1 MSEIK
6 KIMQQ
11 PLFKITS
18 LNSIHILLK
27 LIFGFIT
34 SKALALFVGANGMAY
49 VGNFRAFLNVL
60 ENFSLL
66 GIQNAVVKYVS
77 EFQND
82 RSKLKSVLATFG
94 LLLLTS
100 SIAISL
106 FLILGAD
113 YLSKQIFNHSEIYS
127 FVFYSIAVVFPLY
140 VFSTFCISV
149 VNGFQE
155 YKNVIYIQIIS
166 SAIALIFSVFFIYY
180 YSTIGALVSLIFAP
194 IFVFFVS
201 LFYLKKHIRF
211 RDVLSIEFFDF
222 KVVKNLSEYVLMA
235 LVSGVIGSFVLLEIR
250 TDIVAITGLQQ
261 AGIYEGLQRISSYY
275 LLFVSSIM
283 AIYFYPKL
291 AEMNSNSK
299 EIVLHYLKTIIPLFT
314 IGLVIIYFLRKLII
328 QVLFSSEFESMES
341 LFLWQLIGDVLKAT
355 SLIFGTLLIA
365 KKQTKVFIITEI
377 ISLCIMYFSSNWM
390 LHSFGINGIVM
401 AHTFTYFMYLLV
413 MVFIFFKKMKSNNS
427 TIG

>member
-6 KIMQQ
+6 KIIQQ

-18 LNSIHILLK
+18 LNSVHILLK

-82 RSKLKSVLATFG
+82 KSKLKSVLATFG

-140 VFSTFCISV
+140 IFSTFCISV

-211 RDVLSIEFFDF
+211 WDVLSIEFFDF
-222 KVVKNLSEYVLMA
+222 KIVKNLSEYVLMA
-235 LVSGVIGSFVLLEIR
+235 FVSGVIGSFVLLEIR

-291 AEMNSNSK
+291 AETNSNSK

-341 LFLWQLIGDVLKAT
+341 LFLWQLIGDVLKAA

-377 ISLCIMYFSSNWM
+377 ISLCIMYFSSNLM
-390 LHSFGINGIVM
+390 LHSIGINGIVQ
-401 AHTFTYFMYLLV
+401 AYAFTYLIYLVVLV
-413 MVFIFFKKMKSNNS
+413 IYFRKQLR
-427 TIG
+427 

>member
-6 KIMQQ
+6 KIIQQ

-66 GIQNAVVKYVS
+66 GIHNAVVKYVS

-140 VFSTFCISV
+140 IFSTFCISV

-211 RDVLSIEFFDF
+211 WDVLSIEFFDF
-222 KVVKNLSEYVLMA
+222 KIVKNLSEYVLMA

-291 AEMNSNSK
+291 AETNSNSK

-314 IGLVIIYFLRKLII
+314 IGLVIIYFLRKYII

-377 ISLCIMYFSSNWM
+377 ISLCIMYFSSNLM
-390 LHSFGINGIVM
+390 LHSIGINGIVQ
-401 AHTFTYFMYLLV
+401 AYAFTYLIYLVVLV
-413 MVFIFFKKMKSNNS
+413 IYFRKQLR
-427 TIG
+427 

>member
-6 KIMQQ
+6 KIIQQ

-77 EFQND
+77 EYQHD
-82 RSKLKSVLATFG
+82 KTKLKSVLATFG

-127 FVFYSIAVVFPLY
+127 YVFYSIAVVFPLY

-166 SAIALIFSVFFIYY
+166 SGIALIFSVFFIYY
-180 YSTIGALVSLIFAP
+180 YSTIGALVSLIFVP

-211 RDVLSIEFFDF
+211 RDVLSIDFFDF
-222 KVVKNLSEYVLMA
+222 KIVKNLSEYVLMA

-291 AEMNSNSK
+291 AETNSNSK
-299 EIVLHYLKTIIPLFT
+299 DIVLHYLKTIIPLFT
-314 IGLVIIYFLRKLII
+314 IGLVIIYFLRELII
-328 QVLFSSEFESMES
+328 QALFSSEFESMES
-341 LFLWQLIGDVLKAT
+341 LFLWQLIGDVIKAT

-377 ISLCIMYFSSNWM
+377 ISLCIMYFSSNLM
-390 LHSFGINGIVM
+390 LHSIGINGIVQ
-401 AHTFTYFMYLLV
+401 AYAFTYLIYLVVLV
-413 MVFIFFKKMKSNNS
+413 IYFRKQLR
-427 TIG
+427 

>member
-6 KIMQQ
+6 KIIQQ

-18 LNSIHILLK
+18 LNSVHILLK

-140 VFSTFCISV
+140 IFSTFCISV
-149 VNGFQE
+149 VNGLQE

-211 RDVLSIEFFDF
+211 WDVLSIEFFDF

-235 LVSGVIGSFVLLEIR
+235 FVSGVIGSFVLLEIR

-377 ISLCIMYFSSNWM
+377 ISLCIMYFSSNLM
-390 LHSFGINGIVM
+390 LHSIGINGIVM
-401 AHTFTYFMYLLV
+401 AHTVTYFMYLLV

>member
-100 SIAISL
+100 SISISL

-222 KVVKNLSEYVLMA
+222 KIVKNLSEYVLMA

-291 AEMNSNSK
+291 AETNSNSK

-390 LHSFGINGIVM
+390 LHTIGINGIVM
-401 AHTFTYFMYLLV
+401 AHTVTYFMYLLV

>member
-1 MSEIK
+1 MFEIK
-6 KIMQQ
+6 KIIQQ

-34 SKALALFVGANGMAY
+34 SKALAIFVGANGMAY

-77 EFQND
+77 EYHND
-82 RSKLKSVLATFG
+82 KINLKSVLATFG
-94 LLLLTS
+94 VLLLTS

-113 YLSKQIFNHSEIYS
+113 YLSNQIFNHSEIYS
-127 FVFYSIAVVFPLY
+127 YVFCIIAIVFPLY

-155 YKNVIYIQIIS
+155 YKSVIYIQIIS
-166 SAIALIFSVFFIYY
+166 SAIALIFSVFFISY
-180 YSTIGALVSLIFAP
+180 YSTIGALFSLIFAP

-201 LFYLKKHIRF
+201 LFYLKKYIRF
-211 RDVLSIEFFDF
+211 RDFLSIKFFDF
-222 KVVKNLSEYVLMA
+222 KIVKNLSEYVLMA

-283 AIYFYPKL
+283 ALYFYPKL
-291 AEMNSNSK
+291 AETNANTK
-299 EIVLHYLKTIIPLFT
+299 EIVFHYLKTIIPLFA
-314 IGLVIIYFLRKLII
+314 IGLLIIYFLRKYII
-328 QVLFSSEFESMES
+328 LLLFSSEFESMES

-355 SLIFGTLLIA
+355 SLIFGTILIA
-365 KKQTKVFIITEI
+365 KKQTKVFIVTEV

-390 LHSFGINGIVM
+390 LNAIGINGIVI
-401 AHTFTYFMYLLV
+401 AHTFTFFMYLVVLV
-413 MVFIFFKKMKSNNS
+413 IYFRKQLK
-427 TIG
+427 

>member
-6 KIMQQ
+6 KIIQQ

-49 VGNFRAFLNVL
+49 VGNFRAFLNVV

-66 GIQNAVVKYVS
+66 GIQNAIIKYVS
-77 EFQND
+77 EYQND
-82 RSKLKSVLATFG
+82 KIKLKSILATFG
-94 LLLLTS
+94 LLLLVS
-100 SIAISL
+100 SLCISL
-106 FLILGAD
+106 ILIFGAS
-113 YLSKQIFNHSEIYS
+113 YLSKQLFNHSEIYG
-127 FVFYSIAVVFPLY
+127 FLFYVLAVLFPLY
-140 VFSTFCISV
+140 VFSTYCISV
-149 VNGFQE
+149 VNGFQK

-166 SAIALIFSVFFIYY
+166 SGIALLFSLFLIYY
-180 YSTIGALVSLIFAP
+180 YSTFGALVSLVLAP
-194 IFVFFVS
+194 VFVFFVC
-201 LFYLKKHIRF
+201 LFFLKNIISIS
-211 RDVLSIEFFDF
+211 DVFSFQNFNF
-222 KVVKNLSEYVLMA
+222 SVVKNVSEYVLMA

-250 TDIVAITGLQQ
+250 TDIISITGLQN

-283 AIYFYPKL
+283 TIYFYPKL
-291 AEMNSNSK
+291 AETNSNNK
-299 EIVLHYLKTIIPLFT
+299 DIVLYYLKTINPLFT

-328 QVLFSSEFESMES
+328 QVLFSSEFETMES
-341 LFLWQLIGDVLKAT
+341 LFLWQLLGDLLKAI
-355 SLIFGTLLIA
+355 SLIFGTILIA

-377 ISLCIMYFSSNWM
+377 ISLFILYFSSNWM
-390 LHSFGINGIVM
+390 LHTVGISGIVM

-413 MVFIFFKKMKSNNS
+413 LVIYFRKELR
-427 TIG
+427 

>member
-6 KIMQQ
+6 KIIQQ

-77 EFQND
+77 EYQHD
-82 RSKLKSVLATFG
+82 KTKLKSVLATFG

-140 VFSTFCISV
+140 IFSTFCISV

-211 RDVLSIEFFDF
+211 WDVLSIEFFDF

-235 LVSGVIGSFVLLEIR
+235 LISGVIGSFVLLEIR

-291 AEMNSNSK
+291 TETNSNSK

-328 QVLFSSEFESMES
+328 QALFSSEFESMES

-377 ISLCIMYFSSNWM
+377 ISLCIMYFSSNLM
-390 LHSFGINGIVM
+390 LHSIGINGIVQ
-401 AHTFTYFMYLLV
+401 AYAFTYLVYLVVLV
-413 MVFIFFKKMKSNNS
+413 IYFRKQLR
-427 TIG
+427 

>member
-6 KIMQQ
+6 KIIQQ

-77 EFQND
+77 EFHND

-140 VFSTFCISV
+140 IFSTFCISV

-166 SAIALIFSVFFIYY
+166 SAIALIFSVLFIYY

-211 RDVLSIEFFDF
+211 WDVLSIEFFDF
-222 KVVKNLSEYVLMA
+222 KIVKNLSEYVLMA

-261 AGIYEGLQRISSYY
+261 AGIYEGLQRFSSYY
-275 LLFVSSIM
+275 LLFVSSIL

-291 AEMNSNSK
+291 TETNSNSK

-328 QVLFSSEFESMES
+328 QALFSSEFESMES

-390 LHSFGINGIVM
+390 LHSIGINGIVQ
-401 AHTFTYFMYLLV
+401 AYAFTYLIYLVVLV
-413 MVFIFFKKMKSNNS
+413 IYFRKQLRWK
-427 TIG
+427 

>member
-1 MSEIK
+1 MSEFK
-6 KIMQQ
+6 KIIQQ

-18 LNSIHILLK
+18 LNSVHILLK

-314 IGLVIIYFLRKLII
+314 IGLVIIYFLRKYII

-390 LHSFGINGIVM
+390 LHTIGINGIVM
-401 AHTFTYFMYLLV
+401 AHTVTYFMYLFV
-413 MVFIFFKKMKSNNS
+413 MVFIFFKKMKK
-427 TIG
+427 

>member
-1 MSEIK
+1 
-6 KIMQQ
+6 MQQ

-291 AEMNSNSK
+291 AETNSNSK